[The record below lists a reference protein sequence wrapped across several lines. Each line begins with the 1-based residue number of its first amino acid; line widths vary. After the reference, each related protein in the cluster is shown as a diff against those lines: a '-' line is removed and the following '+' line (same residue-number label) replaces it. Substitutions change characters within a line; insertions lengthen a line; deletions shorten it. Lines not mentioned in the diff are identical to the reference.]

1 MAVPIPMICVCV
13 LSGFS
18 ALFSY
23 FLYEQT
29 TTFEKSE
36 EKSTDST
43 NDNEEDKLLKKED
56 IRKED

>member
-1 MAVPIPMICVCV
+1 MAAPIPMICVCV

-29 TTFEKSE
+29 MTFEKSE

-43 NDNEEDKLLKKED
+43 NDNEEDNLLKKENF
-56 IRKED
+56 